1 MSAAESAAPPRVLL
15 GLLLIEMGV
24 ISEEQ
29 LGQALTV
36 QKESGEPLGQ
46 VLVGCGYAS
55 RLAIQDALARQS
67 GFSFEPE
74 RGYGTGLRTKLV
86 EGERRHEPP
95 ASSDLASLHL
105 APNLDLPESRAPVP
119 AERPDHLAGRG
130 AEFERLRA
138 ELREREQR
146 LEQLA
151 RALEAALHERAE
163 LEARLRERER
173 RLDEHESELDTAR
186 ADLDPA
192 RHPADPAPL
201 AEDECPDD
209 FLAVV
214 ERAKSHLAKRRTQ
227 LRARE
232 EQLRRHAGRIQD

>member
-1 MSAAESAAPPRVLL
+1 MASGVSRRWPRRRRGPQSRQNGFRSQRADRRECRVRSRDELLPQPPRD
-15 GLLLIEMGV
+15 ER
-24 ISEEQ
+24 
-29 LGQALTV
+29 AL
-36 QKESGEPLGQ
+36 E
-46 VLVGCGYAS
+46 
-55 RLAIQDALARQS
+55 AIQ
-67 GFSFEPE
+67 GNF
-74 RGYGTGLRTKLV
+74 
-86 EGERRHEPP
+86 
-95 ASSDLASLHL
+95 
-105 APNLDLPESRAPVP
+105 
-119 AERPDHLAGRG
+119 
-130 AEFERLRA
+130 A

-192 RHPADPAPL
+192 RHPADAAPL